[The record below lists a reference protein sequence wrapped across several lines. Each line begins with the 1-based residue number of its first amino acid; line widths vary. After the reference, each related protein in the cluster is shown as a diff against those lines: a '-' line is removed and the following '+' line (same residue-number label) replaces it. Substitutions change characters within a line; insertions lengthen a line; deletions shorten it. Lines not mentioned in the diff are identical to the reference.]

1 VCVTETV
8 GQSRRSGLQVSLTA
22 YAIVTIEDGRV
33 RRIGIT
39 VDRQEAL
46 RAVGLLE

>member
-1 VCVTETV
+1 VCVTDTV
-8 GQSRRSGLQVSLTA
+8 GEGRRSGLHVTLTA
-22 YAIVTIEDGRV
+22 YAIVTIEDRRV